1 MILIDAKMNI
11 KDYIAAFNLLDD
23 AAHKPEKEKAMRAHA
38 ASVRRQV
45 DNLAAKDYANVVKPR
60 DGYVNLP
67 LVAMFCPFNA
77 ILEAALAVDP
87 ALVQYA
93 YEKGIVLVTP
103 LTLWGYLWLVS
114 WGWKQHEVERRYDE
128 IQSLGRDVVG
138 ALDALLNDLAT
149 VGDSLEKARAAYE
162 SLNKRA
168 TDEKGQMSVR
178 RVARKLL
185 DYGVMPKGKLKQLD
199 AECSVDPDE
208 EV

>member
-1 MILIDAKMNI
+1 MA
-11 KDYIAAFNLLDD
+11 
-23 AAHKPEKEKAMRAHA
+23 PKE
-38 ASVRRQV
+38 
-45 DNLAAKDYANVVKPR
+45 
-60 DGYVNLP
+60 GYENLP

-114 WGWKQHEVERRYDE
+114 WGWKQREVERRYDE

-138 ALDALLNDLAT
+138 ALDALLNDLET
-149 VGDSLEKARAAYE
+149 VGDSIEKARVAYE

-168 TDEKGQMSVR
+168 TGEKGQMSVR

-185 DYGVMPKGKLKQLD
+185 DYGVTPKGKLKQLD
-199 AECSVDPDE
+199 AGFQADPDE
-208 EV
+208 EA

>member
-1 MILIDAKMNI
+1 
-11 KDYIAAFNLLDD
+11 
-23 AAHKPEKEKAMRAHA
+23 MRAHA

-45 DNLAAKDYANVVKPR
+45 DNLAAKDYANAVKPR
-60 DGYVNLP
+60 DGYANLP

-114 WGWKQHEVERRYDE
+114 WGWKQHEVKRRYDE

-149 VGDSLEKARAAYE
+149 VGDSLEKARVAYE
-162 SLNKRA
+162 SLNRRA
-168 TDEKGQMSVR
+168 TGEKGQISVR

-199 AECSVDPDE
+199 AECPVDPDE